1 MENCLFCKIISLEIP
16 AEVVFEDKNILAF
29 RDIQPKAPTHILI
42 IPKVHIPTL
51 DDVKSNHKEL
61 LGNLIKVSSD
71 LAKVEGISDTGYRTV
86 FNCKQDGGQTVYH
99 IHLHLLG
106 GRKFTW
112 PPG

>member
-16 AEVVFEDKNILAF
+16 AEIIFEDKNILAF

-61 LGNLIKVSSD
+61 LGNLIKVSTE
-71 LAKVEGISDTGYRTV
+71 LAKQEGISDTGYRTV